1 MKTSGIY
8 RIDLGN
14 GWFYI
19 GSAQNLER
27 RKRQHRSALDRKDHF
42 NRVMQRC
49 WNKYGIFEF
58 VILQKCATDELI
70 IYEQTHLDKHFDNP
84 RNVNLASTAGSSLGN
99 IHSIETKAKMSAAGK
114 RRRQSAETR
123 AKISAKLTGRV
134 LSVETRAKMSEA
146 NRRRVL
152 SNETRAKISES
163 GRVAWVNR
171 RVKQMNKNIINK

>member
-58 VILQKCATDELI
+58 VILQKCATDELV

-84 RNVNLASTAGSSLGN
+84 RNVTLLQQQVHRWEIFILLKPKQRCRLREKEEDSPP
-99 IHSIETKAKMSAAGK
+99 
-114 RRRQSAETR
+114 
-123 AKISAKLTGRV
+123 KLEQKYQR
-134 LSVETRAKMSEA
+134 S
-146 NRRRVL
+146 
-152 SNETRAKISES
+152 
-163 GRVAWVNR
+163 
-171 RVKQMNKNIINK
+171 

>member
-14 GWFYI
+14 DWFYI

-27 RKRQHRSALDRKDHF
+27 RKRQHRSALDRNDHF
-42 NRVMQRC
+42 NQKMQNV
-49 WNKYGIFEF
+49 WNKNNVFEF
-58 VILQKCATDELI
+58 TILEKCTQDELLNR
-70 IYEQTHLDKHFDNP
+70 EQMYLDQYFDDLK
-84 RNVNLASTAGSSLGN
+84 NVNFLSTAGSSLGN
-99 IHSIETKAKMSAAGK
+99 VHSVETKAKMSVAGK
-114 RRRQSAETR
+114 KRTHSSETR

-134 LSVETRAKMSEA
+134 LSIKTRAKMSEA

-152 SNETRAKISES
+152 SDDTRAKISES

-171 RVKQMNKNIINK
+171 RVTQINKNNINK